1 MTGTVQ
7 LYQPPAEYE
16 DKSVVD
22 AKLRERAAK
31 GQLTRGKKR
40 RRSVTAVPSGA
51 GGGGIAAPE
60 RIQHGVYDLWGS
72 APEAAASASHAED
85 ILPLAPNAAERQ
97 QRMQQEG
104 RAGLPTDVPAV
115 PLIAPGASYNPSF
128 EDHQD
133 LLGEETARQMALE
146 ATEVRVAN
154 AMEPRGSDGLVS
166 DGSSDGEEEDD
177 DDFLV
182 SHPSGGEEPAAAGG
196 ATTVV
201 TASKLTRAQ
210 LNKRARHAALRA
222 QQAADAADR
231 KLLRSL
237 DHLETLQ
244 GLDKHAQ
251 RVERKNAA
259 RRKQRRAELLA
270 ARRSNPVRRKGS
282 APVYVPRVWSRAG
295 AFCTPPPP
303 RHPPAQARLRF
314 AHSGCA
320 VRAHHWRSPHHARH
334 DSRHSR
340 REGALRKPAPPPA
353 AAGGARAEEAPAHV
367 QDSPQQVR
375 GGGRQARRMGQC
387 TFTPYA
393 RLPTAPPPPPPAS
406 SPRSFESP

>member
-295 AFCTPPPP
+295 AFCTPPPSL
-303 RHPPAQARLRF
+303 RPPCTGPTQICPFRLRCQSTSLAVSAPCAPRQPPQPPRRSASQTCTAASCCRWSPSRRSAGACSRF
-314 AHSGCA
+314 SATSEGRWAAGTQDGAMHLHSL
-320 VRAHHWRSPHHARH
+320 RSPA
-334 DSRHSR
+334 DCTSSATSRIISTK
-340 REGALRKPAPPPA
+340 L
-353 AAGGARAEEAPAHV
+353 
-367 QDSPQQVR
+367 
-375 GGGRQARRMGQC
+375 
-387 TFTPYA
+387 
-393 RLPTAPPPPPPAS
+393 
-406 SPRSFESP
+406 

>member
-1 MTGTVQ
+1 MSNRAKRKARRKQLEAELHAQQEQQTKQTGLSHVADEDLFVVDTGASGQQRRDALDVVTGTVQ

-282 APVYVPRVWSRAG
+282 APVPDSDLPIQVALSEHITGGLRTMRATT
-295 AFCTPPPP
+295 AAT
-303 RHPPAQARLRF
+303 AAAKERF
-314 AHSGCA
+314 ANLH
-320 VRAHHWRSPHHARH
+320 
-334 DSRHSR
+334 R
-340 REGALRKPAPPPA
+340 RQLL
-353 AAGGARAEEAPAHV
+353 
-367 QDSPQQVR
+367 QVEPEPKKR
-375 GGGRQARRMGQC
+375 RRM
-387 TFTPYA
+387 FKIL
-393 RLPTAPPPPPPAS
+393 RNK
-406 SPRSFESP
+406 